1 MSDLHVYLLGAVSAL
16 SVVAT
21 LFFVRYWRVTRD
33 RFFLWFAV
41 AFGLLA
47 VNWGA
52 VAMTAPM
59 SESRHWVYVIRLL
72 AFLLILAGIADK
84 NRANRS

>member
-1 MSDLHVYLLGAVSAL
+1 MTDLHIYLLGAVSAL
-16 SVVAT
+16 SVVAG
-21 LFFVRYWRVTRD
+21 LFFVRYWRVTGD

-41 AFGLLA
+41 AFSLMA

-52 VAMTAPM
+52 VATTAPE

-72 AFLLILAGIADK
+72 AFLLILAGIVDK
-84 NRANRS
+84 NRRGRT